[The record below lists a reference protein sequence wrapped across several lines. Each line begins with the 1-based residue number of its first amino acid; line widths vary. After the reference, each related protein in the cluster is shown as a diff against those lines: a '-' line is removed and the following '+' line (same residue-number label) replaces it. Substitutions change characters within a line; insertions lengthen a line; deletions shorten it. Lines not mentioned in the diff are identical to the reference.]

1 MEKIIVGNIDWL
13 RNDYRINIV
22 LGGITFPTLE
32 HAYQASKTNDR
43 EIRQQ
48 IAETESVREAR
59 KIVRS
64 LKKRDNFNGEEI
76 MKLLIRQ
83 KFEAI
88 SLSEMLVK
96 TGGLPIVMEGYD
108 EFWGTGRSGEG
119 QNMMGELL
127 QDLRSDLQF
136 IYGIDPDES
145 KSDEEEV
152 PTLEQAL
159 LKFGVDEVLANVC
172 QDLFLGA
179 KAVMS
184 LVDAN
189 DYNAAYIAS
198 KTGKEL
204 SLIEDAIRK
213 VKNFAETITKVEEL
227 LESPSDEASSDEDED
242 DDEDDDEEFDFDSSN
257 MD

>member
-1 MEKIIVGNIDWL
+1 
-13 RNDYRINIV
+13 
-22 LGGITFPTLE
+22 
-32 HAYQASKTNDR
+32 
-43 EIRQQ
+43 
-48 IAETESVREAR
+48 
-59 KIVRS
+59 
-64 LKKRDNFNGEEI
+64 
-76 MKLLIRQ
+76 
-83 KFEAI
+83 
-88 SLSEMLVK
+88 
-96 TGGLPIVMEGYD
+96 
-108 EFWGTGRSGEG
+108 
-119 QNMMGELL
+119 
-127 QDLRSDLQF
+127 
-136 IYGIDPDES
+136 
-145 KSDEEEV
+145 
-152 PTLEQAL
+152 
-159 LKFGVDEVLANVC
+159 
-172 QDLFLGA
+172 LGA